1 MYQLDEP
8 KQISM
13 LLRQRKRFKRELR
26 DIKALNTRLEEKGEL
41 TVIDTE
47 YVECLEESI
56 DMVNQDLKELG
67 YR

>member
-1 MYQLDEP
+1 
-8 KQISM
+8 M

>member
-1 MYQLDEP
+1 MYQLDES

>member
-1 MYQLDEP
+1 VYQLDES